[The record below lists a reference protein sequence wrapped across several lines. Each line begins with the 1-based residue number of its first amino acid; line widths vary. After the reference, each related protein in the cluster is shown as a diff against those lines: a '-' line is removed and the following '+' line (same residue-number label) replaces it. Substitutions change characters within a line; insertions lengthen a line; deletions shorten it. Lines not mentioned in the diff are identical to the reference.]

1 MRFASLVIASSF
13 ALALLGA
20 AAPASAGSIMGSVH
34 DFTKFAWSGG
44 QVCVPCHGSRN
55 PNVNVTVAPMWSH
68 DLSKQ
73 TYTLYGSTTLK
84 AALGQPGPVSR
95 LCLSCHDGTVAVD
108 SYGGNTGAQY
118 VGAAHNLGTNLSDDH
133 PIGFV
138 YDSALAVAN
147 GSLFDPAARTV
158 TIGSGG
164 QSQTGTL
171 TELLLYNGQLECTS
185 CHDPH
190 NALTVGTAALL
201 KMDQTTICGACHKK

>member
-1 MRFASLVIASSF
+1 
-13 ALALLGA
+13 
-20 AAPASAGSIMGSVH
+20 
-34 DFTKFAWSGG
+34 
-44 QVCVPCHGSRN
+44 
-55 PNVNVTVAPMWSH
+55 MWSH